1 MLDALFDGEVESV
14 LSNLISKTELAK
26 LYVSHVSNL
35 TAGTT
40 GVKSPV
46 VQYSVKATI
55 MLKDIHPL
63 FEVMP
68 ISKSLNFKI
77 QIFWNNSVVTAT
89 HDATD
94 WTSQSSQY
102 RAYNGTLP
110 LMLNNFT
117 DGFAGSPAG
126 TLRASVY
133 VGDTCHDSTQK
144 SVTNNGLSTGGVGK
158 QVELWVPAYQMLPD
172 VEMSY
177 AQNHLQYVFVF
188 LTTTNSVLKI
198 LLQAKVL
205 TIL

>member
-1 MLDALFDGEVESV
+1 MNSIYAPAGQPANNSTLNEGLAERLKYVLDDAGKTFSGLETSP

-35 TAGTT
+35 TAGTAH
-40 GVKSPV
+40 VKSSV

-55 MLKDIHPL
+55 MLKGLHPL

-89 HDATD
+89 HDGAD
-94 WTSQSSQY
+94 WTAQSSQY

-117 DGFAGSPAG
+117 DGFYG
-126 TLRASVY
+126 VI
-133 VGDTCHDSTQK
+133 CWNST
-144 SVTNNGLSTGGVGK
+144 SIGICRRYLSR
-158 QVELWVPAYQMLPD
+158 
-172 VEMSY
+172 
-177 AQNHLQYVFVF
+177 
-188 LTTTNSVLKI
+188 
-198 LLQAKVL
+198 
-205 TIL
+205 